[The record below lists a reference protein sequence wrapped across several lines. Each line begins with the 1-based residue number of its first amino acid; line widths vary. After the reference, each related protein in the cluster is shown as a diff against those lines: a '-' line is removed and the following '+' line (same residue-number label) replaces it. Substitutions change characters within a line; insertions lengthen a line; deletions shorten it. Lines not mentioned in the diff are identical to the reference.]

1 MNSDPVQITYDAPE
15 HVSKAIAGLGRTED
29 IRFSPDQGRL
39 AIAGFAEDRILI
51 IDLRVSSDDSRTS
64 IALTDCFELTS
75 PALRSPHGI
84 DFVGNDALIATNRNG
99 EVPVFRLPG
108 IAGHGQRYE
117 VVPVTT
123 IRGGMFRRLKSPG
136 SVSVSELPNGSFEVL
151 VCNNYV
157 HRVTR
162 HVLAGP
168 PEFRVVRNTLLLR
181 NRMDIPDGVAVSE
194 DRAWIA
200 ISNHNTH
207 SVLVYANSP
216 RLNKHSEPDGVLL
229 GVSYPHGVRFAAD
242 GRSILVAD
250 AGAPFVHVYS
260 TTHGWHGERQPTA
273 SWRVMTDE
281 TFQKG
286 RYNVQEGGPKGLDL
300 HRESGILVTTCEHQA
315 LAFFNLPRTA

>member
-1 MNSDPVQITYDAPE
+1 MNSDPVQITYEAPE
-15 HVSKAIAGLGRTED
+15 HVSKAISSLGRTED

-39 AIAGFAEDRILI
+39 AIAGFAEDKILI
-51 IDLRVSSDDSRTS
+51 IDLKVSSENSRTS
-64 IALTDCFELTS
+64 IALTDCLELTS

-108 IAGHGQRYE
+108 IAGHGQRHE
-117 VVPVTT
+117 VAPITT

-136 SVSVSELPNGSFEVL
+136 SVSVSRLPNGSFEIL
-151 VCNNYV
+151 VCNNYI

-162 HVLAGP
+162 HVLAGAP
-168 PEFRVVRNTLLLR
+168 GFRVTRNELLLQH
-181 NRMDIPDGVAVSE
+181 RMDIPDGVAISD

-207 SVLVYANSP
+207 SVLVYANSS
-216 RLNKHSEPDGVLL
+216 RLNKHSEPDGVLH
-229 GVSYPHGVRFAAD
+229 GVNYPHGVRFAPD

-250 AGAPFVHVYS
+250 AGAPFVHIYS
-260 TTHGWHGERQPTA
+260 TTDGWHGERQPSV
-273 SWRVMTDE
+273 SWRVMNDE

-286 RYNVQEGGPKGLDL
+286 RYNPQEGGPKGLDL
-300 HRESGILVTTCEHQA
+300 HRASGILVTTCEHQA
-315 LAFFNLPRTA
+315 LAFFDSRRAA